1 MNLIDTTEKLAQF
14 CDILNKQS
22 FITVDSE
29 FIRERTY
36 YPRLCL
42 LQLGYDGGAAIV
54 DPLAKDMDLSPFFAV
69 LDNPNVV
76 KVFHA
81 GRQDIEIFYNLTG
94 KIPANVF
101 DTQIA
106 AMVCGFAD
114 NVEWKRLEVRFAEH
128 HRRLF
133 TPSQAEAILAALRED
148 PRPQYHRDP
157 ERVYGMPFAGYD
169 IRFKVNGNIAVITD
183 IIKEKNM

>member
-1 MNLIDTTEKLAQF
+1 MGGN
-14 CDILNKQS
+14 
-22 FITVDSE
+22 
-29 FIRERTY
+29 ERVGVFAS
-36 YPRLCL
+36 R
-42 LQLGYDGGAAIV
+42 
-54 DPLAKDMDLSPFFAV
+54 SPFRPNGLGLSCVRLRSACDGV
-69 LDNPNVV
+69 LTI
-76 KVFHA
+76 A
-81 GRQDIEIFYNLTG
+81 GADMMDGTTIYDIKPYVAYGDCHPE
-94 KIPANVF
+94 A
-101 DTQIA
+101 
-106 AMVCGFAD
+106 VCGFAD